1 MVRVERRIGAA
12 LAACVL
18 ALVLPALAECHPEL
32 VEGPPPTF
40 MIAAV
45 PRQARDDKKNR
56 PAIAIAVNGQE
67 LPRDSSPRIV
77 GKGGGRLVVPVV
89 RIYAALGIGV
99 TRNGN
104 SITASAPGKRI
115 VLTIGSADATIDGIP
130 VRMEAPAMTIDGA
143 TYVPLRFVATSLG
156 AQATFNPRSNRVEV
170 VSSLVGRNPVLEQH
184 ADGGTAQIVGS
195 VSAVDLNSSPQS
207 LTVERGSDV
216 RTVAITSNASIQLQD
231 VVARTSS
238 PGALTDVHV
247 GDAVSVNVLRDGHVA
262 SVIVRYASRIGTI
275 AAVSPSQFVLNTGF
289 IVTPDKSTTISLNA
303 APAALSDL
311 KIGDSVAVRLN
322 PDTNE
327 KREIIV
333 SRAVAA
339 TSAPAGP
346 VTITAFT
353 IDAQHALRAGDSF
366 NLALRGTPGGRA
378 TFDIGTYL
386 TGLPLVETQSG
397 VYTAHYTIP
406 PNVNFGQT
414 TVYAHLSAGGNDAP
428 RAEAPQLLA
437 VSSTPPQIVDIAPLN
452 GQSVNNDRPSI
463 YATFRT
469 PTGVTINPSSAIITV
484 NGLDVTPSSTRT
496 AQFITYSPDI
506 SLPDGNVNV
515 QVRVAD
521 EAGNLQTRT
530 WSFTIHAH

>member
-1 MVRVERRIGAA
+1 MDRVDRRIGAV
-12 LAACVL
+12 LAACIL
-18 ALVLPALAECHPEL
+18 ALVLPAFASAAAKPKAK
-32 VEGPPPTF
+32 PP
-40 MIAAV
+40 V
-45 PRQARDDKKNR
+45 R
-56 PAIAIAVNGQE
+56 PSIAIAVNGE
-67 LPRDSSPRIV
+67 VLPRDPSPRIV

-89 RIYAALGIGV
+89 RIYSALGIGV
-99 TRNGN
+99 VRNGN
-104 SITASAPGKRI
+104 SITASAPGKQI
-115 VLTIGSADATIDGIP
+115 VLTIGSADATIDGRP
-130 VRMEAPAMTIDGA
+130 VQMEAPAMTIDGA

-156 AQATFNPRSNRVEV
+156 ALATFNPRSNRVEV
-170 VSSLVGRNPVLEQH
+170 VSSLVGRNPALETR
-184 ADGGTAQIVGS
+184 AAGGTAQIVGS

-207 LTVERGSDV
+207 LTVERGPDV

-303 APAALSDL
+303 APAGLGDL
-311 KIGDSVAVRLN
+311 KIGDSVVVRLN

-333 SRAVAA
+333 SRAVEA

-346 VTITAFT
+346 VTISSFT

-366 NLALRGTPGGRA
+366 NVALHGTPGGRA
-378 TFDIGTYL
+378 TFDIGSYL
-386 TGLPLVETQSG
+386 TGLPLNETQSG
-397 VYTAHYTIP
+397 LYTARYTIP

-414 TVYAHLSAGGNDAP
+414 TVYGHLSAGGNDAP

-437 VSSTPPQIVDIAPLN
+437 VSSTPPQIVDIAPFS
-452 GQSVNNDRPSI
+452 GQTVNNDRPSI
-463 YATFRT
+463 YATFRA

-496 AQFITYSPDI
+496 AQFITYSPDV

-521 EAGNLQTRT
+521 EAGNLQTRS
-530 WSFTIHAH
+530 WSFTIHSH

>member
-1 MVRVERRIGAA
+1 
-12 LAACVL
+12 
-18 ALVLPALAECHPEL
+18 
-32 VEGPPPTF
+32 
-40 MIAAV
+40 
-45 PRQARDDKKNR
+45 
-56 PAIAIAVNGQE
+56 
-67 LPRDSSPRIV
+67 
-77 GKGGGRLVVPVV
+77 
-89 RIYAALGIGV
+89 
-99 TRNGN
+99 
-104 SITASAPGKRI
+104 
-115 VLTIGSADATIDGIP
+115 
-130 VRMEAPAMTIDGA
+130 
-143 TYVPLRFVATSLG
+143 
-156 AQATFNPRSNRVEV
+156 
-170 VSSLVGRNPVLEQH
+170 
-184 ADGGTAQIVGS
+184 
-195 VSAVDLNSSPQS
+195 
-207 LTVERGSDV
+207 
-216 RTVAITSNASIQLQD
+216 

-303 APAALSDL
+303 APAGLGDL
-311 KIGDSVAVRLN
+311 KIGDSVVVRLN

-333 SRAVAA
+333 SRAVEA

-346 VTITAFT
+346 VTISAFT

-366 NLALRGTPGGRA
+366 NVALHGTPGGRA
-378 TFDIGTYL
+378 TFDIGSYL
-386 TGLPLVETQSG
+386 TGLPLNETQSG
-397 VYTAHYTIP
+397 LYTARYTIP

-414 TVYAHLSAGGNDAP
+414 TVYGHLSAGGNDAP

-437 VSSTPPQIVDIAPLN
+437 VSSTPPQIVDIAPFS
-452 GQSVNNDRPSI
+452 GQTVNNDRPSI
-463 YATFRT
+463 YATFRA

-496 AQFITYSPDI
+496 AQFITYSPDV

-521 EAGNLQTRT
+521 EAGNLQTRS